1 MINKTNS
8 KKDVMKKY
16 LKTRVNDS
24 MFEDLTKLAIATNCN
39 ISDIVRASITT
50 YIYGGK
56 RNGKNKE
63 QHN

>member
-39 ISDIVRASITT
+39 ISDIVRASITK

-56 RNGKNKE
+56 KE
-63 QHN
+63 